1 MSLKAGMFQDRTDA
15 GKRLGT
21 ALKQSESRRTLVLG
35 IPRGGVEVAY
45 RVAEALA
52 SKLSILIVRKLPFP
66 EVPESGFGAVAE
78 DGTVYLVPGA
88 EHRVPRSRI
97 GNIIRRQR
105 TEVIRRIEALRKGC
119 PLPGLQNYSV
129 ILVDDGIAM
138 GSTVQAAVRCCHNLG
153 AVHITVAAPVGSP
166 DAVASLKETADDV
179 FVLFSPPSFRA
190 VADFYRDWYD
200 VSDREVFEIMRT
212 AARARMLAP
221 ESLRR
226 EYGFWN
232 TN

>member
-1 MSLKAGMFQDRTDA
+1 
-15 GKRLGT
+15 
-21 ALKQSESRRTLVLG
+21 
-35 IPRGGVEVAY
+35 
-45 RVAEALA
+45 
-52 SKLSILIVRKLPFP
+52 
-66 EVPESGFGAVAE
+66 
-78 DGTVYLVPGA
+78 
-88 EHRVPRSRI
+88 
-97 GNIIRRQR
+97 
-105 TEVIRRIEALRKGC
+105 
-119 PLPGLQNYSV
+119 
-129 ILVDDGIAM
+129 VDDGIAM
-138 GSTVQAAVRCCHNLG
+138 GSTVQAAVRCCRNLG

-226 EYGFWN
+226 EYGFRN